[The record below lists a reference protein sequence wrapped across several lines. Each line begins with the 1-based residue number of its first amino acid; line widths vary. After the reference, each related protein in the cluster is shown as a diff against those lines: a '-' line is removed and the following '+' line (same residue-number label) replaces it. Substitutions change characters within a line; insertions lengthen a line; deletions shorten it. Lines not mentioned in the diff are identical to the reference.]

1 MPNYTF
7 KSSDGS
13 LVRKQLTLSQFKQ
26 VEAGEVSVVDS
37 QTNEPLEIVFNPTNA
52 IGMNMLDGPS
62 GGWATQ
68 ALKESK
74 YRDQRG
80 QVMAKRERDHVRKY
94 NLVPNYKGQTAD
106 KWEDIQDHVRA
117 EKGVAA
123 AKTYNQ
129 VVAKEKAKT

>member
-94 NLVPNYKGQTAD
+94 NLVPNYEGQTAD

-117 EKGVAA
+117 EKGVSA